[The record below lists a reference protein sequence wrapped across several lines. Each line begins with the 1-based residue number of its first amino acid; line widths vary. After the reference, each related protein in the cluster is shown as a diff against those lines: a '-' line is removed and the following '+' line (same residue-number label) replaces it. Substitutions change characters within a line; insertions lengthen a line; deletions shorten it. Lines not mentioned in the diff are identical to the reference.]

1 MCVSRQ
7 TGHHAGVT
15 GSRLALGAFI
25 LAAAGCTERLII
37 DEAGLVL
44 DSDSPADTDTESTD
58 SGEVTDTFDTSS
70 GNPGV
75 TDLGC
80 TPGVGACPCPAGQ
93 VSSGGVCI
101 DALVDAIEAVVSV
114 DQSALAG
121 DVIDQPPAVR
131 VSSAG
136 QPVSGVPVAFSTAG
150 TAGGVIGVVEGVT
163 DVNGVATVESWTL
176 GKMDGTYFVRA
187 AVPSQPELV
196 PVDFTGRTISD
207 FEVVLHYVDPP
218 TDEQF
223 NAFEVARLRW
233 QGALINALP
242 GVTGNLSALAQQCGV
257 GFDGGQ
263 VTISGVHIFVQLREI
278 DGPGGD
284 NGNVLGQA
292 GPCALRDDLSPYLG
306 VMTFDTFDLD
316 ELEASGSL
324 ETVIL
329 HEMGH
334 VLGVGSLWS
343 LAGLLENPSIP
354 NNEGADTFFTGV
366 RATEVFFELLGGQ
379 PFEGGLVPVEN
390 NAQPGSSDSHWRE
403 SVVADELM
411 SPRLGGPGEVAPMS
425 ALTIGSMGDL
435 GFFVAN
441 ELAADAWSLPPQG
454 LVGPG
459 NESASAL
466 GTDVVLRPKW
476 VLQSD
481 GTLTPIPQQ

>member
-1 MCVSRQ
+1 MCVLRQ

-15 GSRLALGAFI
+15 GSRLALGVFV
-25 LAAAGCTERLII
+25 LAATGCTERLII

-44 DSDSPADTDTESTD
+44 DTDGPAETDTD
-58 SGEVTDTFDTSS
+58 SGDSNDDVTDTFDTSS

-75 TDLGC
+75 LDLGC
-80 TPGVGACPCPAGQ
+80 TPGVGDCPCPAGQ
-93 VSSGGVCI
+93 VPRDGVCI
-101 DALVDAIEAVVSV
+101 DALVDAIEAVVPV

-121 DVIDQPPAVR
+121 DVIEQPPAVR

-136 QPVSGVPVAFSTAG
+136 LPVAGIPVAFSTAG
-150 TAGGVIGVVEGVT
+150 TVGGTVGVVEGVT
-163 DVNGVATVESWTL
+163 DVNGIATAESWTL

-187 AVPSQPELV
+187 AVPSQPEIV
-196 PVDFTGRTISD
+196 PIDFTGRTISD
-207 FEVVLHYVDPP
+207 FEVVLHYVNPP

-242 GVTGNLSALAQQCGV
+242 PVTGNLRALAQQCGV

-263 VTISGVHIFVQLREI
+263 VSITGVHIFVQLQEI
-278 DGPGGD
+278 DGPGGE
-284 NGNVLGQA
+284 NGNILGQA

-306 VMTFDTFDLD
+306 VMTFDTFDLG

-334 VLGVGSLWS
+334 VLGVGSLWDFV
-343 LAGLLENPSIP
+343 GLLENPSIP
-354 NNEGADTFFTGV
+354 NNEGADTFFTGP
-366 RATEVFFELLGGQ
+366 RATQVFFDLLGGQ
-379 PFEGGLVPVEN
+379 PFAGNVVPVEN

-403 SVVADELM
+403 TVVVDELM

-435 GFFVAN
+435 GFFVPN

-459 NESASAL
+459 DESAGAL

-476 VLQSD
+476 ILESD
-481 GTLTPIPQQ
+481 GTLTPIP